1 MCFCARV
8 CAYEHA
14 RGRASDRALMPLPLP
29 APPAP
34 PATSSPP
41 AGHRRRLLRAVW
53 RVQRLADCGRHICAV
68 RRGGGRARGGFVWA
82 GAFHARASRAVFT
95 PSRHTPSSPP
105 PDTHTLFTPSRHTH
119 PLHPRL
125 TSSPSAPRQRVH
137 GSRHLCFHPSHRAA
151 RLQHHVSSAV
161 PPQRS
166 AEPAGSGCTTAA
178 CLSAPPAPPPP
189 RTPLRPPSLP
199 PPSAPTHDPPTRA
212 RRYGELLVNMD
223 WTLRQSVG
231 GGGGG
236 GGMPPLGGMLGS
248 LLGGGGGGGFKGQE
262 PVMSANYAFDL
273 NFKFDL

>member
-189 RTPLRPPSLP
+189 ARHYDPPLSRPPLP
-199 PPSAPTHDPPTRA
+199 PPTTHPRA
-212 RRYGELLVNMD
+212 RAD
-223 WTLRQSVG
+223 TASCSSTWTGRCGSRWG
-231 GGGGG
+231 GGAAAGACRHWGACWG
-236 GGMPPLGGMLGS
+236 RCLAAAGAVASRGRSPSCLPTMPLI
-248 LLGGGGGGGFKGQE
+248 
-262 PVMSANYAFDL
+262 
-273 NFKFDL
+273 